1 MRLDAA
7 RLHAETTRP
16 HHPHDGAHAL
26 LEFHDYPL
34 FDTLHRFILCLMFAY
49 D

>member
-1 MRLDAA
+1 M
-7 RLHAETTRP
+7 TNV

-26 LEFHDYPL
+26 LEFHECPL
-34 FDTLHRFILCLMFAY
+34 FDTLHRFNFCPMFAY